1 MAYGDKKISGSA
13 EIYKRPPTEQE
24 IRNLSSNKINEFII
38 NDLLTRYGYKPMAHD
53 SIDAAI
59 EENDIKDFDPY
70 GLGHPGPWTG
80 KGAILNLFEKIFQP
94 MIARPVN
101 GNWENKVSIDDILSR
116 IGRTPQEEKTLLDS
130 LSNHT
135 NMLVPEVGSLRYKEN
150 IKK

>member
-1 MAYGDKKISGSA
+1 MAYSDEVRFSDEG
-13 EIYKRPPTEQE
+13 RPKQTLQE
-24 IRNLSSNKINEFII
+24 LQGKEF
-38 NDLLTRYGYKPMAHD
+38 DLFPNQPPKQ
-53 SIDAAI
+53 IDTLI
-59 EENDIKDFDPY
+59 EENDNKDFDPY